1 MNTWTQ
7 LPSLDQALE
16 RLQEIE
22 NTFDEG
28 ARIVQTQQA
37 LLKNEHVA
45 KNAAV
50 VSGYYRSLADKGLFV
65 PIYGAGDLPWA
76 LPLHM
81 PPYLIEILWAT
92 ARVMYALARQH
103 LAAEGPDYLIKRM
116 PDGWITDEMADILHR
131 YYLTVEPD
139 LAFDVLVYGANSERG
154 MDFDEFKASGD
165 HLYAKLLEAQSVDT
179 YYGWLRECIRSA
191 RDTGAYDASVFTR
204 VIKDHRPL
212 SDAELDEQVL
222 ATYIHGSKHHRDRI
236 LFLEI
241 DPRNQPS
248 FQNLALLAKFIS
260 QGDPSQEPLILDP
273 QNVFFDGDRL
283 CYRWERQTG
292 AIEKIISRLVD
303 ADFKAYLKNMTTQG
317 KSEVIECL
325 RQIYATPALW
335 PDLSKHI
342 AGFYLIDKSSITS
355 LCMLEAVGVAPQTR
369 RITSSLLE
377 SFRKNPS
384 RLKQLAIKPLHGM
397 SSKGVF
403 VSPDLSVVEKYCS
416 EEPMLAQELFWATPV
431 MPNIN
436 AELTDPDALAGF
448 CSETRLVFHAG
459 SPAVPD
465 SPNAARCI
473 LALSRTHYTSKDPAR
488 KIRNDAA
495 GRGWFSNMG
504 AILAVKTELGMTDK
518 RAAGLGMAP
527 ICWLDTDPNK
537 H

>member
-1 MNTWTQ
+1 MRTMTH
-7 LPSLDQALE
+7 LPGIDQALE

-22 NTFDEG
+22 KKYDEG
-28 ARIVQTQQA
+28 TRIAQTRRA
-37 LLKNEHVA
+37 LEKNEAVA
-45 KNAAV
+45 KNEAV
-50 VSGYYRSLADKGLFV
+50 IAGYYQSLADKGLFV

-76 LPLHM
+76 LPLHL

-92 ARVMYALARQH
+92 SRVLYALARKH
-103 LAAEGPDYLIKRM
+103 LAAEGPDYLIQRM
-116 PDGWITDEMADILHR
+116 PDGWITEEMADILHR

-139 LAFDVLVYGANSERG
+139 LAFDVLVYGANSTRG

-165 HLYAKLLEAQSVDT
+165 HLYAKILEAQSVDT
-179 YYGWLRECIRSA
+179 YYGWLRECIQSA
-191 RDTGAYDASVFTR
+191 RNTGAYDQSVFTR
-204 VIKDHRPL
+204 VKKDHRPL
-212 SDAELDEQVL
+212 TDAELDEQVL
-222 ATYIHGSKHHRDRI
+222 ATYIHGSENHRDRI

-248 FQNLALLAKFIS
+248 FQNLALLAKFMS
-260 QGDPSQEPLILDP
+260 PGDPSREPLILDP
-273 QNVFFDGDRL
+273 QELSFKGDSL
-283 CYRWERQTG
+283 GYRWEGKTG
-292 AIEKIISRLVD
+292 TIDKVISRLVD
-303 ADFKAYLKNMTTQG
+303 ADFKSYLKKMTAEG
-317 KSEVIECL
+317 KPEVIECL
-325 RQIYATPALW
+325 RRIYATPALW

-342 AGFYLIDKSSITS
+342 AGFYLIDKSSITN
-355 LCMLEAVGVAPQTR
+355 LRMLEAVGVAPQTQH
-369 RITSSLLE
+369 ITPSLLD
-377 SFRKNPS
+377 SFRKDPDQ
-384 RLKQLAIKPLHGM
+384 LKQLAVKPLHGM

-403 VSPDLSVVEKYCS
+403 VSPDLAVVEKYCS

-459 SPAVPD
+459 SPAVAD

-473 LALSRTHYTSKDPAR
+473 LALSRTHYASKDPAR
-488 KIRNDAA
+488 KIKNDAA

-527 ICWLDTDPNK
+527 ICWLDIDD
-537 H
+537 